1 MFVRITLPNGHK
13 VSIGAEAKST
23 RTGFKHEVWVLDGF
37 VRTEAKVCYLNRTW
51 ESFRYQT
58 ALHKLMEKYVE
69 VTFNF
74 SRRRVGFS
82 TLVEP
87 YYKAIDELIGG
98 QC

>member
-13 VSIGAEAKST
+13 VSIGAETKPT
-23 RTGFKHEVWVLDGF
+23 RVAFKHEVWVLDGLE
-37 VRTEAKVCYLNRTW
+37 RTEAKVCYLNRTW

-69 VTFNF
+69 KTFNF
-74 SRRRVGFS
+74 SRRRAGFS
-82 TLVEP
+82 ALVEP